1 MSRQIGEGLSK
12 DEQLIE
18 QIEQISDLLEKAIE
32 RIDGTY
38 SKSQSLAGKL
48 EIAGEGWAAT
58 LVDVRKLAMEVKS
71 LHTEITNALSRADQ
85 CQATAETIAQEI
97 SQDKKQIQGL
107 ATTVSVAIEELGGQ
121 ERLESLRMQLRSIQ
135 EALAISVKQMTTL
148 DVYSRK
154 VLNDLQQY
162 SEQARSLDQAVE
174 QKLQQFDLSSMKIA
188 QQLSKSE
195 QAQREIAQSI
205 TVVGGEDFVSQIQQ
219 SQRSAEKSIKSI
231 KWILG
236 VSVVVVLLSASL
248 MGWWGYTHYIAP
260 IGSGLNGEYFADE
273 NLNLLVRTRI
283 DSRID
288 FGWMDASPNS
298 AIPADHFSVRWSG
311 RILPPV
317 TGKYTIITKSDD
329 GVRLWLDG
337 QLIIDNWSQHSTT
350 QNSNIVELQGKQMH
364 RIRLEYFESTEK
376 SALQL
381 LWSGPGIQE
390 QIIDKKYLFPD

>member
-1 MSRQIGEGLSK
+1 MSRQVVEGLSK

-32 RIDGTY
+32 RINGTHINA
-38 SKSQSLAGKL
+38 QFLAEKL

-58 LVDVRKLAMEVKS
+58 LEDVRKLATEVKS
-71 LHTEITNALSRADQ
+71 LHTDITNALSRADQ
-85 CQATAETIAQEI
+85 HQTTAKMIAQAI
-97 SQDKKQIQGL
+97 SQDKKQIQGV
-107 ATTVSVAIEELGGQ
+107 ATTVSRTLDELGGQ
-121 ERLESLRMQLRSIQ
+121 ERLESLRMQLSSIQ
-135 EALAISVKQMTTL
+135 EALAITAGQMTIL
-148 DVYSRK
+148 DAHSHK
-154 VLNDLQQY
+154 VLDELEQY
-162 SEQARSLDQAVE
+162 SEQARNLEQSVE
-174 QKLQQFDLSSMKIA
+174 QKLQQFDSYSMKIA

-205 TVVGGEDFVSQIQQ
+205 TVVGGKDFVSQIQQ
-219 SQRSAEKSIKSI
+219 NQISVAKFIKSI

-236 VSVVVVLLSASL
+236 FSVVAVLLSASL
-248 MGWWGYTHYIAP
+248 VGWWGYTHYIAP
-260 IGSGLNGEYFADE
+260 IGSGLKGEYFVGE

-288 FGWMDASPNS
+288 FGWMDGSPNS

-311 RILPPV
+311 QIRPPI

-329 GVRLWLDG
+329 GIRLWLDG
-337 QLIIDNWSQHSTT
+337 QLVIDNWSQHSTT
-350 QNSNIVELQGKQMH
+350 QNAIIVELQGKQMH